1 MKNKAFAIIAS
12 LVLVL
17 AVTLPA
23 TVALSTGADS
33 KQSAAGITAPA
44 AQAASVGTAGESAPA
59 EGDVQAAAADECTC
73 PVKPAEGEAHQEGCP
88 LYTEPEKA
96 LYDRLM
102 AAETADDFMAIIGQT
117 SEEELNALSDSQLD
131 DLDDYYA
138 FLTTGEYPDHTPVV
152 DEVMEI
158 VNYTDVAPFGE
169 PVTGGQ
175 N

>member
-1 MKNKAFAIIAS
+1 MKNKAIAAVVS

-17 AVTLPA
+17 AISLP
-23 TVALSTGADS
+23 VSLSLSSDTDS
-33 KQSAAGITAPA
+33 KKSAAGTMAPA
-44 AQAASVGTAGESAPA
+44 VQAASAGTVEQSAPA
-59 EGDVQAAAADECTC
+59 EADVPAA
-73 PVKPAEGEAHQEGCP
+73 G
-88 LYTEPEKA
+88 EPEAA
-96 LYDRLM
+96 LYDWLM
-102 AAETADDFMAIIGQT
+102 AAETADDFMAIIEQT
-117 SEEELNALSDSQLD
+117 SQEELNALSDSQLD